1 MDNNKLNPG
10 DIYAAALEA
19 LPPQDIDH
27 SGSDLYLRKTPAAKA
42 LIQRL
47 TNRAM
52 LSSFTDSD
60 GCAWYDLP
68 FCFTPYWKDPK
79 KYY

>member
-19 LPPQDIDH
+19 LPPQDIDN
-27 SGSDLYLRKTPAAKA
+27 SGSDLYLRKTAASRD

-47 TNRAM
+47 SNRAM
-52 LSSFTDSD
+52 LSSFTDCD
-60 GCAWYDLP
+60 GCAWYDLA
-68 FCFTPYWKDPK
+68 FCFTPYWENPIN
-79 KYY
+79 Y

>member
-1 MDNNKLNPG
+1 MNNTLNPG

-27 SGSDLYLRKTPAAKA
+27 CGSDLYLRKTPAATA

-47 TNRAM
+47 TNKAM

-68 FCFTPYWKDPK
+68 FCFTPYWENPTQ
-79 KYY
+79 Y